1 MSSVLATI
9 EGAVSGLTGLVAP
22 DAPLLHLA
30 TGATWSEGPV
40 WVPERGSVL
49 WSDIHGDRILEWS
62 PGSGQGVYRTGV
74 EFTNGRT
81 LDRDGSILQCS
92 HGRRRVERDR
102 DGTITEVVALHGG
115 RRFNSPN
122 DVVVARD
129 GSIWFT
135 DPAYGIT
142 APGEGHPGVSA
153 FGDCWVFRFD
163 PATGEVRPVV
173 IDVESPNGLAFSPD
187 ESILYVSD
195 TSRAPRP
202 DGNHHIRAYDLR
214 DGRCKNGRTFATID
228 AGIPDGFRVD
238 TEGNVWT
245 SSAEGVLVHD
255 SAGALLGR
263 IAVPEVTANVCFG
276 GEDGTTLFIAATTS
290 LYSIAT
296 SARDAAQVG

>member
-9 EGAVSGLTGLVAP
+9 EGAVSGLTGLVDPA
-22 DAPLLHLA
+22 APLLHLA

-62 PGSGQGVYRTGV
+62 PGSGQSVYRTGV

-102 DGTITEVVALHGG
+102 DGVITEVVALHGG

-142 APGEGHPGVSA
+142 APGEGHPGVSEY
-153 FGDCWVFRFD
+153 GDCWVFRFD
-163 PATGEVRPVV
+163 PITREVRPVV
-173 IDVESPNGLAFSPD
+173 TDVESPNGLAFSPD

-202 DGNHHIRAYDLR
+202 DGNHCIRAYDMR
-214 DGRCKNGRTFATID
+214 DGRCKNGRTFATIEK
-228 AGIPDGFRVD
+228 GIPDGFRVD
-238 TEGNVWT
+238 TKGNVWT
-245 SSAEGVLVHD
+245 SSAEGVLVHEP
-255 SAGALLGR
+255 AGALLGR
-263 IAVPEVTANVCFG
+263 IAVPEVVANVCFG
-276 GEDGTTLFIAATTS
+276 GEDGRTLFIAATTS
-290 LYSIAT
+290 LYSIGT
-296 SARDAAQVG
+296 SAHDATHAH